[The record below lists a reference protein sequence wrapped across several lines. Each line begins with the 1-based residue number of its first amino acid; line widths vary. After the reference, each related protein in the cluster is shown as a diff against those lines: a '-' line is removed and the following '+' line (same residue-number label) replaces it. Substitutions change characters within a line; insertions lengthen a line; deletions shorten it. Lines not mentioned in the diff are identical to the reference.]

1 MLTGIDVW
9 MSTCL
14 LFVFG
19 ALIEYS
25 AVNVM
30 YRSSQKQ
37 DRKLAAARAAAA
49 ANAAATNESEQD
61 DGMYHETLC
70 NDRGDV
76 SSHLR

>member
-30 YRSSQKQ
+30 YRSRQKE

-49 ANAAATNESEQD
+49 ANAANNESEQD
-61 DGMYHETLC
+61 DGLDHDTLC

-76 SSHLR
+76 SNCLP